1 MYFFEFKM
9 PGKIVC
15 VDGGA
20 SKLGKTVT
28 RLGGTR
34 VLIVTDP
41 GVRKAGLVDT
51 VASGIE

>member
-1 MYFFEFKM
+1 MMMYFFEFKI

-28 RLGGTR
+28 RW
-34 VLIVTDP
+34 
-41 GVRKAGLVDT
+41 
-51 VASGIE
+51 VAQGCW